1 MRSAFRFRVYPSSNQ
16 EARMLCALEA
26 SRRLW
31 NDALA
36 HRKMRWEDEGQS
48 TSYNLQASILTFER
62 EEDALLGGLY
72 SQICQDVLRRLDRAF
87 KWFFALRARY
97 PRFKKF
103 SRSGS
108 FTYPQAYN
116 GSVKLDIARKRLFL
130 SKIGNIRTVFH
141 RSLPKDSRLKTCT
154 VVRESDGKWFV
165 ALVFEEVVPLQNI
178 RTNSTPRSTKT
189 PIGID
194 FGLISLITT
203 SNGEKVEH
211 PRLLR
216 KAERRL
222 KHLQH
227 ALSKKKKSRN
237 WLKAG
242 SKVASQHSRVRRQR
256 LDFHHKLSTGLV
268 KRHDIIVF
276 EDLEIKNMVRNH
288 KLARSISDAA
298 WGQLLR
304 LTEYKAVI
312 AGSRVVRV
320 AAANSTRECC
330 YCGTLNDVDLSIREF
345 VCIGCGRALQRDS
358 NAACVV
364 LKRGLA
370 IAGLTAMK
378 VGQDMPKLKPVE
390 TMPLLLQ
397 TTGGV
402 SKVGESGTIC
412 PQGLEAHDLKPRED
426 ATDGGLG
433 P

>member
-1 MRSAFRFRVYPSSNQ
+1 
-16 EARMLCALEA
+16 
-26 SRRLW
+26 
-31 NDALA
+31 
-36 HRKMRWEDEGQS
+36 
-48 TSYNLQASILTFER
+48 
-62 EEDALLGGLY
+62 
-72 SQICQDVLRRLDRAF
+72 
-87 KWFFALRARY
+87 
-97 PRFKKF
+97 
-103 SRSGS
+103 
-108 FTYPQAYN
+108 
-116 GSVKLDIARKRLFL
+116 
-130 SKIGNIRTVFH
+130 
-141 RSLPKDSRLKTCT
+141 
-154 VVRESDGKWFV
+154 
-165 ALVFEEVVPLQNI
+165 
-178 RTNSTPRSTKT
+178 
-189 PIGID
+189 
-194 FGLISLITT
+194 
-203 SNGEKVEH
+203 
-211 PRLLR
+211 
-216 KAERRL
+216 L
-222 KHLQH
+222 KHLQN
-227 ALSKKKKSRN
+227 ALSKKKKKSRN

-288 KLARSISDAA
+288 KLTRSISDAA
-298 WGQLLR
+298 WGQLVR

-320 AAANSTRECC
+320 AAAYSTRECC

-345 VCIGCGRALQRDS
+345 VCIGCGRTLQRDS

-370 IAGLTAMK
+370 VAGLTAMK

-426 ATDGGLG
+426 VTDGGSG